1 MLYLY
6 FWNMDECG
14 YPLQTA
20 SSLIISVAFY
30 CWTPG
35 TDKRPEGVPA
45 EAGNFRLSF
54 SEVVHMA
61 GSDSAYTIMNLFHNF
76 DQAAYHCH
84 YLILYTYIFF
94 SGVWIFSTDM
104 HRLPHLRGAS
114 QLAPGMDSRP
124 EGAQAE
130 AGIFPHFSL
139 TRCVYKMSRA
149 RFFWRVLLLEVQRSA
164 IHKPVKSIEIHGF
177 EGHEKPKPSEAPL
190 EEGLWLA
197 SFHATQWPAYKRG
210 KWADFFECRA
220 CVC

>member
-84 YLILYTYIFF
+84 YLILYIYILFWSVDIQHWHAQTASSPWRF
-94 SGVWIFSTDM
+94 ATCSRNGQQTWRCSSRSRYIST
-104 HRLPHLRGAS
+104 L
-114 QLAPGMDSRP
+114 Q
-124 EGAQAE
+124 
-130 AGIFPHFSL
+130 FN
-139 TRCVYKMSRA
+139 T
-149 RFFWRVLLLEVQRSA
+149 
-164 IHKPVKSIEIHGF
+164 
-177 EGHEKPKPSEAPL
+177 
-190 EEGLWLA
+190 
-197 SFHATQWPAYKRG
+197 
-210 KWADFFECRA
+210 
-220 CVC
+220 VCL